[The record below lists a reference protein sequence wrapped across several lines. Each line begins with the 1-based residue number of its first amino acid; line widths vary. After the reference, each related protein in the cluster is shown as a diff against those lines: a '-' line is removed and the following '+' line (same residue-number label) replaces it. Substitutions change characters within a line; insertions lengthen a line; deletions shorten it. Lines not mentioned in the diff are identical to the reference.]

1 MDRNGEEIAVKLK
14 SLTPNL
20 MVPDVNQ
27 TIDFYREHLGFE
39 LNMSVPETGRFDWAS
54 IKAGDVEIMLQA
66 ESSLA
71 GEIPALKDAD
81 IGGSLTLFIQM
92 EGIQALYERVKG
104 RVTIVQEMHTT
115 FYGTREFAIQ
125 DLNGYMLAFAEPA

>member
-1 MDRNGEEIAVKLK
+1 MKFK

-27 TIDFYREHLGFE
+27 AIDFYREHLGFE
-39 LNMSVPETGRFDWAS
+39 QSASVPETGRFDWAS

-66 ESSLA
+66 EASLA
-71 GEIPALKDAD
+71 ADIPELAGSP
-81 IGGSLTLFIQM
+81 IGGSLTFFIQM
-92 EGIQALYERVKG
+92 EGIQALYERVKD

-115 FYGTREFAIQ
+115 FYGTREFAMR
-125 DLNGYMLAFAEPA
+125 DLNGYVLAFAEPV